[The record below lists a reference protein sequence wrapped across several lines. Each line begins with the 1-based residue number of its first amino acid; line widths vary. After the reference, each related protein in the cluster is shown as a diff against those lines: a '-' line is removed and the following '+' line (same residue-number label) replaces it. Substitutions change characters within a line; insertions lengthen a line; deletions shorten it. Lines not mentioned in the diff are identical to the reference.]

1 MLKNYFKIAFR
12 NLSRSKLLS
21 FVNITSLAI
30 GLACVILILL
40 FVKDEW
46 GFDKFNKKGKNIF
59 RLVKTITDTSGKE
72 SRMGNT
78 GLPHGPVFAGEIAEI
93 ESYCRINGWD
103 MTIKKGTEGTESKVL
118 FADPSIFNIFSIDVL
133 QGNTAE
139 MLKGRNS
146 VVLTE
151 AAVKKYFGTGNAVG
165 KTIDIEVDQN
175 FEPFMITG
183 VVKTP
188 PLNASVSFDML
199 IPFERH
205 NPTDAAELN
214 EKMNNWGNSYLN
226 TFFLLR
232 KDADVKAAEKKMWQV
247 YLNHN
252 GEKWAKYQER
262 NGKTKLQF
270 GLQPFFAMHLDK
282 NFFASN
288 GLSNWSDA
296 TYSYILSGLA
306 VLILIIAGINFVN
319 ISLASSLKRSKE
331 IGVRKVSGS
340 SKVQVVIQFLSE
352 SFIVT
357 AIAFVIAI
365 VLVLLLLPLF
375 NTITHRQFSIT
386 YLLQP
391 GIALL
396 FIALIF
402 LVALLAGFYPAFI
415 ASGFQPVKVL
425 YNRFKLSGNNVFGKS
440 LVVLQF
446 IIAVALIISTIIF
459 NRQFNYISTADLGYN
474 PQNMI
479 HLQFPW
485 DKATAL
491 KQFKLELIKNPAI
504 VSAGTKSGDRNKTT
518 FEINGR
524 QTEWVYYENIDD
536 DFLKTLQIPIVKGS
550 YLSYANVADTVSNCM
565 VNETFVNKYL
575 DKSKDPIGQMI
586 SQGEDKMFVS
596 GVVKDY
602 HTTDFKE
609 KIEPVYFKLDK
620 HGDVLN
626 TYIKY
631 LPGKEKAA
639 VAAITKAYKAVV
651 PYSTLDYNFLQDWLM
666 IRYEQ
671 DTQWKKIIAF
681 AAFIA
686 VLIAA
691 LGLFALSTLSVQQ
704 RIKEIGIRKVLGAS
718 VTNVATIVSK
728 DFLKL
733 VGIAFV
739 IASPLAW
746 WVMSKWL
753 QDFAYRINITWGI
766 FALAAV
772 AACSIALV
780 TVGFQSIKAALMNPV
795 KSLKSE

>member
-21 FVNITSLAI
+21 FVNITGLAI

-46 GFDKFNKKGKNIF
+46 AFDKFNTKGKNIF
-59 RLVKTITDTSGKE
+59 RLVKTITDTTGKE
-72 SRMGNT
+72 TRMGNT

-118 FADPSIFNIFSIDVL
+118 FADPSIFNIFSIDVQ

-151 AAVKKYFGTGNAVG
+151 AAVKKYFGTANAVG
-165 KTIDIEVDQN
+165 KTIDIEVDEN
-175 FEPFMITG
+175 FEPFMVTG

-188 PLNASVSFDML
+188 PLNTSISFDML

-214 EKMNNWGNSYLN
+214 EKMNNWGNAYLN

-232 KDADVKAAEKKMWQV
+232 KNADAKAAEKKLWQV

-252 GEKWAKYQER
+252 GEKRAKYQQR

-270 GLQPFFAMHLDK
+270 GLQPFFSMHLDK

-306 VLILIIAGINFVN
+306 ILILIIASINFVN

-352 SFIVT
+352 SFVVT

-375 NTITHRQFSIT
+375 NTITHRQFSIA

-491 KQFKLELIKNPAI
+491 KQFKLELIKDPAI

-536 DFLKTLQIPIVKGS
+536 DFLKTLQIPVVKGS

-609 KIEPVYFKLDK
+609 KIEPVYFRLDK

-626 TYIKY
+626 MYIKY

-651 PYSTLDYNFLQDWLM
+651 PYATLDYNFLQDWLM

-718 VTNVATIVSK
+718 VTNVAAIVSK

-733 VGIAFV
+733 VCIAFV

-746 WVMSKWL
+746 WVMNKWL

-772 AACSIALV
+772 AASAIALV

>member
-12 NLSRSKLLS
+12 NISRSKLLS

-46 GFDKFNKKGKNIF
+46 GFDKFNKKGKDIF
-59 RLVKTITDTSGKE
+59 RLVKTITDTSGNE

-118 FADPSIFNIFSIDVL
+118 FADPSIFNIFSIDVQ

-151 AAVKKYFGTGNAVG
+151 AAVKKYFGTDNAVG

-175 FEPFMITG
+175 FEPFMVTG

-232 KDADVKAAEKKMWQV
+232 KDADVRAAEKKMWQV

-270 GLQPFFAMHLDK
+270 GLQPFFSMHLDK

-352 SFIVT
+352 SFVVT

-375 NTITHRQFSIT
+375 NTITHRQFSIA

-446 IIAVALIISTIIF
+446 IIAVALIISTIVF

-491 KQFKLELIKNPAI
+491 KQFKLELIKDPAI

-666 IRYEQ
+666 IRYEE

-733 VGIAFV
+733 VCIAFV

-746 WVMSKWL
+746 WVMNKWL

-766 FALAAV
+766 FVLAAV
-772 AACSIALV
+772 AASAIALV

>member
-59 RLVKTITDTSGKE
+59 RLVKTITDTSDKE

-118 FADPSIFNIFSIDVL
+118 FADPSIFNIFSIDVQ

-151 AAVKKYFGTGNAVG
+151 AAVKKYFGTANAVG

-175 FEPFMITG
+175 FEPFMVTG

-270 GLQPFFAMHLDK
+270 GLQPFFSMHLDK

-352 SFIVT
+352 SFVVT

-375 NTITHRQFSIT
+375 NTITHRQFSIA

-446 IIAVALIISTIIF
+446 IIAVALIISTIVF

-586 SQGEDKMFVS
+586 SQGENKMFVS

-639 VAAITKAYKAVV
+639 VASITKAYKAVV

-733 VGIAFV
+733 VCIAFV
-739 IASPLAW
+739 IASPIAW
-746 WVMSKWL
+746 WVMNKWL

-766 FALAAV
+766 FVLAAV
-772 AACSIALV
+772 AASAIALV